1 MKTRKTSARYVICVR
16 NQDCDDLMLR
26 KVYQILPDEKAEAE
40 GHIRIV
46 DESGEDYLYPADNFL
61 PIELPRPVEEA
72 LAGVS

>member
-1 MKTRKTSARYVICVR
+1 
-16 NQDCDDLMLR
+16 MLR
-26 KVYQILPDEKAEAE
+26 KVYQILADEKAEGE